1 MKSVLYDVPAPAKI
15 NLFLHV
21 VGQRSDGYH
30 MLQTVFRFVDLYDI
44 LDFELRTDGQ
54 IRLVNSEHLGW
65 PEHEDLAIKA
75 GMLLQKATSSNYG
88 VNINIRKNIPAGAG
102 LGGGSSNAASALIA
116 LNRLWDTGL
125 NRDQLTELAR
135 SLGADVPV
143 FVNGDSVFAQGT
155 GDIFETVH
163 LKPAYYVLVMP
174 DASVNTTVAF
184 KHNDL
189 TRDTKL
195 VKVSDFTDW
204 QGPGYFGQNNLEAVA
219 FKTQPNVYNTAQV
232 LKGLGLNA
240 RMTGSGSCFF
250 VESKSLDQARL
261 IQQKISV
268 KIKTRESVTSRV
280 IRQTWLTEGLNE
292 HPLKHWTSS

>member
-102 LGGGSSNAASALIA
+102 LGGGSS
-116 LNRLWDTGL
+116 
-125 NRDQLTELAR
+125 
-135 SLGADVPV
+135 
-143 FVNGDSVFAQGT
+143 
-155 GDIFETVH
+155 
-163 LKPAYYVLVMP
+163 
-174 DASVNTTVAF
+174 
-184 KHNDL
+184 
-189 TRDTKL
+189 
-195 VKVSDFTDW
+195 
-204 QGPGYFGQNNLEAVA
+204 
-219 FKTQPNVYNTAQV
+219 
-232 LKGLGLNA
+232 
-240 RMTGSGSCFF
+240 
-250 VESKSLDQARL
+250 
-261 IQQKISV
+261 
-268 KIKTRESVTSRV
+268 
-280 IRQTWLTEGLNE
+280 
-292 HPLKHWTSS
+292 